1 MASEKSQL
9 EARQESAE
17 RHQSVTTTSNNTEN
31 MVATVKR
38 VMNTV
43 YRVLKPQFLPNQPYD
58 GEEVTQ
64 SLLVVIRVSFLESL
78 KLVHIFPPDTN
89 VDKNIYICH

>member
-1 MASEKSQL
+1 MSSEKNQL
-9 EARQESAE
+9 EARLEAAE
-17 RHQSVTTTSNNTEN
+17 RQQSVTTTSNNTEN

-43 YRVLKPQFLPNQPYD
+43 YRVLKPQFLPSQTYD
-58 GEEVTQ
+58 GEEVIQ

-78 KLVHIFPPDTN
+78 KRIRIFPPDTS
-89 VDKNIYICH
+89 VGINICRFH